1 MTNLTF
7 IVDIDKYSV
16 EHLDE
21 IHYKYHINTFDFP
34 MVHSH
39 EDYWEFTIVTDGTL
53 FNIRNGKKETCRE
66 HTLFFSTTKDAH
78 CLKRGAEG
86 KLRYINI
93 AVKESYLTKMLN
105 VLSPS
110 FKQTLLDG
118 ERACPFPVEYI
129 YKIEE
134 LLHRVNL
141 LTSKQLRLKNDL
153 LHAATLLILQH
164 LFSSHINLFDETLT
178 GDFVWM
184 QKLSVIMQKPEF
196 PTYTVNDLCDGLGY
210 SRMQLNRLFK
220 QHLGKKPHEY
230 LTDYKLRY
238 AKSLLKNTDMK
249 ILDVAMASGYSTLS
263 QFQLNF
269 KRNFGVTPGAYR
281 KQSKQLNDI

>member
-21 IHYKYHINTFDFP
+21 IHLKYHINTFDYP

-39 EDYWEFTIVTDGTL
+39 KDYWEFTLLTDGTL
-53 FNIRNGKKETCRE
+53 HNLRNGKKETYRE
-66 HTLFFSTTKDAH
+66 NTLFFSTTKDSH

-93 AVKESYLTKMLN
+93 AVKEEYLTNILN
-105 VLSPS
+105 VLSPT
-110 FKQTLLDG
+110 FKQRLLDG
-118 ERACPFPVEYI
+118 ERSFRFPVEYT

-134 LLHRVNL
+134 LLHKVNL
-141 LTSKQLRLKNDL
+141 LTTKQLRLKNDL
-153 LHAATLLILQH
+153 LNAALLLILQH
-164 LFSSHINLFDETLT
+164 LFSSHINLFDGTFN

-184 QKLSVIMQKPEF
+184 QKLSDIMQNPEF
-196 PTYTVNDLCDGLGY
+196 PTYTVTDLCNKLGY

-238 AKSLLKNTDMK
+238 AKGLLKNTDMK
-249 ILDVAMASGYSTLS
+249 ILDVAMTSGYSTLS

-269 KRNFGVTPGAYR
+269 KRNFGLTPGQYR
-281 KQSKQLNDI
+281 KKSKQNSAE